1 MITSEFRK
9 RLLASS
15 IISAAAM
22 FGMPTLAQVS
32 ATASAAPSTSAASA
46 APAPGPAANTE
57 ADTIVV
63 TGTLFRRSNTE
74 TASPVTTVTE
84 ADLQAR
90 GIQTVQAAI
99 QQLASAN
106 GPALTNAFTANG
118 AFASGASGIS
128 LRGLTTNSTL
138 TLFDG
143 LRAAYYPLADDGVRN
158 FVDLNTIP
166 DEIVDHIEV
175 LRDGASSTYGAD
187 AVAGVVNII
196 TKKQVV
202 GLHAIAEAGI
212 SERGDTANQ
221 RLSATYGYGDLADKG
236 FNFYV
241 SAHYVHSDALEM
253 KDRDYPYNSSNRSGI
268 CYQGNC
274 GPNNIDNGSTN
285 GTVNSFSTRPAVFLV
300 RPYNGAP
307 IVNADGTINGPN
319 TIPLG
324 RYQLLNPAAGC
335 GPYSTPFALNAA
347 DYARLTSAP
356 ATVCQQDRNFTDG
369 VLLPELTRYGA
380 SAKLTVRPFGNSEA
394 YAEFNYEESKSF
406 TTGTSIQVRALAPTG
421 IDFPQF
427 RNDTGANV
435 LTLPVYVCP
444 QRVNCNAT
452 NGILNPNNP
461 FAALGEPAR
470 LIGRLSTG
478 REESGT
484 DSQVF
489 RGAVGIRG
497 SFGGD
502 WNYSVEGVAM
512 VNNLTTTSN
521 GYGYIQHLI
530 DVVNDGTYNFLTP
543 SANSAALQ
551 NYLTP
556 TQINKSSSEL
566 YQAQASLTHDFFTLP
581 GGGHLQVAVGG
592 AIRYESVDNPSG
604 NPDYNGPTNRYFV
617 LNAFGAVGHRYVYS
631 GYYEVQAPLFHVLE
645 LSTGGRYD
653 NYSSGQDNFSPKFGI
668 KLTPIKQ
675 FALRGTFSRGF
686 RIPSFAESNSLPT
699 TGYVS
704 IQPSQL
710 PPGFV
715 AQHLGPDGKPNDYLT
730 NYSLGETTVG
740 TQGLKPEKSRSYTI
754 GAILK
759 PVRNVN
765 FTLDYYNIKKTQAI
779 TAADFTPAIN
789 AYYAG
794 QPIPA
799 GYTVTPDV
807 EDPSLPAGSTAAR
820 RLAFV
825 SAGFVNANSIETS
838 GFELGLR
845 ADFNLGHGIHY
856 STNGDAAYI
865 IKLNTTFSDGHTE
878 HYAGTLGNFN
888 LTAGSG
894 TPRWKAIWTNTL
906 DYGVASLS
914 ATTYYTDGYNL
925 SAEDQGGVAG
935 DCGLNS
941 GYQACDVKAF
951 VSVDLTGSIKV
962 NKQATFYVNV
972 YNVAD
977 AHPPLDTAT
986 YSAGT
991 NGAPYNSVVAESGII
1006 GRAFRAGVRLDF

>member
-1 MITSEFRK
+1 MIISGVRK
-9 RLLASS
+9 QLLAST
-15 IISAAAM
+15 IISAAVVFAAPA
-22 FGMPTLAQVS
+22 GAQVS
-32 ATASAAPSTSAASA
+32 ATATTAPSPSAASA
-46 APAPGPAANTE
+46 APRPGPAATTPASDE
-57 ADTIVV
+57 IVV

-74 TASPVTTVTE
+74 TASPVTTVSE
-84 ADLQAR
+84 ADLQQR
-90 GIQTVQAAI
+90 GIQTVQSAI
-99 QQLASAN
+99 QELASAN

-118 AFASGASGIS
+118 AFASGASGAS

-187 AVAGVVNII
+187 AVAGVINII

-202 GLHAIAEAGI
+202 GLHTTTEAGV
-212 SERGDTANQ
+212 SELGDASNQ
-221 RLSATYGYGDLADKG
+221 RVSATYGYGDLADKG

-241 SAHYVHSDALEM
+241 SGHYVHSDALAA
-253 KDRDYPYNSSNRSGI
+253 KDRGYPYNSSNRSGI
-268 CYQGNC
+268 TYQGVS
-274 GPNNIDNGSTN
+274 GPNNIDNGNSAG
-285 GTVNSFSTRPAVFLV
+285 GTVNSFSTRPAVFFV
-300 RPYNGAP
+300 RPYDP
-307 IVNADGTINGPN
+307 TN
-319 TIPLG
+319 TTAQG

-335 GPYSTPFALNAA
+335 GPYSTPFTLNPA

-356 ATVCQQDRNFTDG
+356 ATVCQQDRQFTDG
-369 VLLPELTRYGA
+369 VILPEETRYGA
-380 SAKLTVRPFGNSEA
+380 SARLTVRPFGNAEA

-406 TTGTSIQVRALAPTG
+406 TTSTSTQVRALAPTG
-421 IDFPQF
+421 INFPQY
-427 RNDTGANV
+427 RNDTGPNV

-444 QRVNCNAT
+444 QRVGCSAA
-452 NGILNPNNP
+452 NGVLNPNDP

-478 REESGT
+478 REENGT

-489 RGAVGIRG
+489 RGAVGIHG
-497 SFGGD
+497 SFGD
-502 WNYSVEGVAM
+502 SWNYAADGVAM
-512 VNNLTTTSN
+512 VNDLTTTSN
-521 GYGYIQHLI
+521 GYVFIQHLNDI
-530 DVVNDGTYNFLTP
+530 VNDGRYNFVTP
-543 SANSAALQ
+543 SANSAAIQ

-566 YQAQASLTHDFFTLP
+566 YQAQASLTHDFFVLP

-592 AIRYESVDNPSG
+592 AVRYESIDNPSG

-653 NYSSGQDNFSPKFGI
+653 NYSSGQSNFSPKFGV
-668 KLTPIKQ
+668 KFTPVKQ
-675 FALRGTFSRGF
+675 LALRGTYSRGF

-699 TGYVS
+699 TGYVAIS
-704 IQPSQL
+704 PSSL
-710 PPGFV
+710 PAGFV
-715 AQHLGPDGKPNDYLT
+715 SQHLGPDGKPNDYLT

-740 TQGLKPEKSRSYTI
+740 TAGLKAEKSRSYTI

-765 FTLDYYNIKKTQAI
+765 FTVDYYNIKKTRAI
-779 TAADFTPAIN
+779 TPADFAPAIN

-794 QPIPA
+794 QPIPT
-799 GYTVTPDV
+799 GYTVIQDV
-807 EDPSLPAGSTAAR
+807 PDPSLPAGSTAQN

-838 GFELGLR
+838 GFELGMR
-845 ADFNLGHGIHY
+845 ADFGLPYGIHY
-856 STNGDAAYI
+856 STRGEATYI
-865 IKLNTTFSDGHTE
+865 VKLNTSFPDGHVE

-894 TPRWKAIWTNTL
+894 TPRWKANWTNTL
-906 DYGVASLS
+906 EYGAASLS
-914 ATTYYTDGYNL
+914 ATAYYTDGYNL

-935 DCGLNS
+935 DCSLNA
-941 GYQACDVKAF
+941 GYQACDVKSF
-951 VSVDLTGSIKV
+951 LTVDLTGSIRV
-962 NKQATFYVNV
+962 NKSATFYINV
-972 YNVAD
+972 YNVAN
-977 AHPPLDTAT
+977 AHAPLDTAT
-986 YSAGT
+986 YSANT
-991 NGAPYNSVVAESGII
+991 IPYNSVIAESGII
-1006 GRAFRAGVRLDF
+1006 GRAFRAGLRLDF